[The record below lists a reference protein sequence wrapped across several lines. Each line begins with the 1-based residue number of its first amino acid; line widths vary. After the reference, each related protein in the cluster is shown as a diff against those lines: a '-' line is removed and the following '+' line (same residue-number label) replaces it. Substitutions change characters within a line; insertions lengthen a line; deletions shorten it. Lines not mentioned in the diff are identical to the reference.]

1 MKENN
6 IFMFF
11 VIITVIGGLMILT
24 SYFEIS
30 TAHVV
35 CRTYANLSKS
45 VCTCNVTAAE
55 PLQRMNNNILDNS
68 LLEELASKSLQKK
81 IADSQTDNKQY
92 QALALCPET
101 PPNLVGKLNITE
113 QLRLEEVT
121 NLESLKRVIFGGRY
135 RPPDCKAREH
145 VAIIIPY
152 RDRQRDLDVQVRL
165 LHQVLQRQQCE
176 YMIFVVEM
184 ALPTAFNKGLINNA
198 GFTTAMMISNFSC
211 VIFQDVDAFL
221 MDDRNLYRCGPDPRH
236 YLAYSTKY
244 GDKGL
249 PFPELYGGV
258 IGFTPNQFTK
268 VNGFSNL
275 YFGWGEEDNDL
286 YTRVKHAG
294 LKYVRSSRD
303 VGGYLG
309 FKHHHDA
316 TNPEGSAY
324 SLIRNAHARATVEG
338 VGTIRF
344 RRYAVEYREL
354 YTWILIGVEQ
364 ADITQKYQ
372 KWFDFPMKS

>member
-1 MKENN
+1 MLN
-6 IFMFF
+6 ITICS
-11 VIITVIGGLMILT
+11 VLYTSHSLNYCQYCIQVELTVA
-24 SYFEIS
+24 SRIS
-30 TAHVV
+30 T
-35 CRTYANLSKS
+35 TFPFL
-45 VCTCNVTAAE
+45 
-55 PLQRMNNNILDNS
+55 NS
-68 LLEELASKSLQKK
+68 IEDIHSFQYLASL
-81 IADSQTDNKQY
+81 
-92 QALALCPET
+92 
-101 PPNLVGKLNITE
+101 GKLNITE
-113 QLRLEEVT
+113 NLTLEEVT
-121 NLESLKRVIFGGRY
+121 DPESLKRVIFGGRY
-135 RPPDCKAREH
+135 RPPDCKARDH

-152 RDRQRDLDVQVRL
+152 RDRKHDLDVQVRL
-165 LHQVLQRQQCE
+165 LHQVLQRQQCD

-198 GFTTAMMISNFSC
+198 GFTTAMMINNFSC
-211 VIFQDVDAFL
+211 VIFQDVDAFM

-249 PFPELYGGV
+249 PNPELYGGV
-258 IGFTPNQFTK
+258 IGFTPGQFTK

-286 YTRVKHAG
+286 YIRVQHAG
-294 LKYVRSSRD
+294 LQYVRSSKD

-309 FKHHHDA
+309 FKHDHDA

-324 SLIRNAHARATVEG
+324 SLIRNAQARATVEG

-344 RRYAVEYREL
+344 KRYAVEYRDL

-364 ADITQKYQ
+364 ADITQTLAIAIAIAICNCNRLDYAPNNQ
-372 KWFDFPMKS
+372 HTTWHQIWNIHISGRS